1 MARYVG
7 RRLVTTVPVLLFVSV
22 AVFLMVHLTPGDPVK
37 LMLGEDA
44 GPEAVAALQKDL
56 GLDQPLVVQYGRWL
70 GHVLT
75 GDFGRS
81 IRTNQ
86 PVSEAI
92 LTRLPVTLELA
103 VLAMLFAVAVGLP
116 TGILAAIKRNS
127 PIDTASTTVA
137 LLGISLPSFFV
148 GILLIL
154 LLAQEYRLLP
164 PSGYVP
170 LREDPVQN
178 LKLMIMPA
186 LALGAALAGILSR
199 MMRSSLLEVL
209 GTDYIRT
216 ARAKGMND
224 RRTIVGHAL
233 KNALLPVV
241 TVLGLQTGALLG
253 GAILTETIFA
263 LPGIGRLIVD
273 SIFAR
278 DFPMV
283 QGVVL
288 FLALVRIAS
297 NLLADI
303 TYVQLDP
310 RISYG

>member
-1 MARYVG
+1 MARFVG
-7 RRLVTTVPVLLFVSV
+7 RRLLTTVPVLLFVSI
-22 AVFLMVHLTPGDPVK
+22 AVFLMLHLTPGDPVK

-44 GPEAVAALQKDL
+44 DPESVAAVRREL
-56 GLDQPLVVQYGRWL
+56 GLDRPLPVQYVRWV
-70 GHVLT
+70 GDILT
-75 GDFGRS
+75 GDLGRS

-86 PVSEAI
+86 PVLEAI
-92 LTRLPVTLELA
+92 VSRLPVTLELA
-103 VLAMLFAVAVGLP
+103 FLSMLFALTIGLP
-116 TGILAAIKRNS
+116 TGVLAAIKRNS

-137 LLGISLPSFFV
+137 LMGISLPSFFV

-154 LLAQEYRLLP
+154 LVAERLRLLP

-170 LREDPVQN
+170 FRDDPVQN
-178 LKLMIMPA
+178 LKLMIMPSI
-186 LALGAALAGILSR
+186 ALGAALAGILSR

-209 GTDYIRT
+209 GADYIRT

-224 RRTIVGHAL
+224 RRTILGHAL

-241 TVLGLQTGALLG
+241 TVVGLQMGALLG

-263 LPGIGRLIVD
+263 MPGIGRLVVD

-278 DFPMV
+278 DFPIV

-288 FLALVRIAS
+288 FLALVRVGS

-303 TYVQLDP
+303 AYVRLDP
-310 RISYG
+310 RITYA